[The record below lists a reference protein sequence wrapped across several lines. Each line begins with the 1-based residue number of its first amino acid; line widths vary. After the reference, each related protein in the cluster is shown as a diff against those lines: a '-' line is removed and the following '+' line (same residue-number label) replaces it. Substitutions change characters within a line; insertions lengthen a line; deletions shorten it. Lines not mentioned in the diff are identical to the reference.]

1 VRLGRQAVEE
11 KEEEKKW
18 KRREA
23 INKQGQLVGLCFI
36 FLHIKSTE
44 KGRRKCR
51 NPLERE

>member
-1 VRLGRQAVEE
+1 MRSGRQAIEE
-11 KEEEKKW
+11 KEEKKK
-18 KRREA
+18 KRET
-23 INKQGQLVGLCFI
+23 INKQGLLVGLCFI